1 VWCLLPRARI
11 FDSPD
16 ANFALASVGREVT
29 TFLMFGASGTMTSP
43 SFEQIPVG
51 NNLVE
56 SYKASMD
63 GDGLRIL
70 DHLPQIIERG
80 ADALTPAEKE
90 LLKWIGVFFRKPT
103 PGKFMMRIRMPN
115 GFAKSEQLRTIAE
128 LSRRLGN
135 SVVDIT
141 TRQQMELRGF
151 TLDGVPE
158 IFEKLRA
165 VDLRTLQTGIDNVRN
180 INGCALAGLTPHE
193 LFDASP
199 VVHELDRI
207 IVGSKGNREFTN
219 LPRKFNIT
227 ITGCTD
233 NCTHTESQDIAL
245 VPAKKAGR
253 LGFNVLV
260 GGKMGSGGF
269 TVASPLNVF
278 VEPFQAAPVVVELIK
293 IYRDHGPREARSKCR
308 FAFLIEEWGLRRLRA
323 ELVAR
328 LGRELPFQGRDMRSS
343 AHADHLGVSSQKQAG
358 LVALGLCIPTGRVSP
373 DQLNELARLSEVYG
387 NGEIRL
393 ATNQD
398 AIIPNVPAARVANLL
413 EEPLLKQFSPRPSPF
428 MRGLVACVG
437 TDYCNLALIETK
449 SRAIALSEAL
459 HNKLGSGAN
468 PLTIH
473 WSGCPA
479 GCGNH
484 QAADIGLR
492 GFKTRIGEKI
502 VDAVAIYTG
511 GRTGPHATA
520 GREILEVVPCDES
533 LPDVVANV
541 IQSYRFDV
549 EAREH
554 AALSDPLFTAAA
566 TAGLA
571 SWRFQRALP
580 PAVIRA

>member
-1 VWCLLPRARI
+1 VSD
-11 FDSPD
+11 DSECISTAVEPKD
-16 ANFALASVGREVT
+16 PLQ
-29 TFLMFGASGTMTSP
+29 L
-43 SFEQIPVG
+43 PVG
-51 NNLVE
+51 KNAVE
-56 SYKASMD
+56 GYKASMD

-70 DHLPQIIERG
+70 DHFPQIIERG
-80 ADALTPAEKE
+80 AASLTPAEKE
-90 LLKWIGVFFRKPT
+90 LLKWVGVFFRKPT
-103 PGKFMMRIRMPN
+103 PGKFMMRLRMPN
-115 GFAKSEQLRTIAE
+115 GFVRSDQLRTIAE

-135 SVVDIT
+135 SVLDIT
-141 TRQQMELRGF
+141 TRQQIELRGF
-151 TLDGVPE
+151 TLETVPQ
-158 IFEKLRA
+158 IWEKLRG
-165 VDLRTLQTGIDNVRN
+165 VDLLSLQTGIDNVRN
-180 INGCALAGLTPHE
+180 INGCALGGLTPHE
-193 LFDASP
+193 AFDASP

-207 IVGSKGNREFTN
+207 IVGSNGNAEFTN

-227 ITGCTD
+227 VTGCMD
-233 NCTHTESQDIAL
+233 NCTHCESQDIAL

-278 VEPFQAAPVVVELIK
+278 VEIFQASAVVIELIK

-308 FAFLIEEWGLRRLRA
+308 FAFLVEDWGVRRLRA

-328 LGRELPFQGRDMRSS
+328 LGHELAFQGSDLRGS
-343 AHADHLGVSSQKQAG
+343 AHGDHLGVSSQKQPNLSA
-358 LVALGLCIPTGRVSP
+358 VGLCIPTGRVNP
-373 DQLNELARLSEVYG
+373 EQLGELARLADVYG

-393 ATNQD
+393 TIGQN
-398 AIIPNVPAARVANLL
+398 AIIPNVPAECVATLL
-413 EEPLLKQFSPRPSPF
+413 EEPLLKQLSPRPSPF
-428 MRGLVACVG
+428 LRGLVACVG

-459 HNKLGSGAN
+459 HNKMGPGQN
-468 PLTIH
+468 PLSIH

-492 GFKTRIGEKI
+492 GFKTRISGEI

-520 GREILEVVPCDES
+520 GEEILETVPCDES
-533 LPDVVANV
+533 FPEVVANV
-541 IQSYRFDV
+541 IQSYHFSL

-554 AALSDPLFTAAA
+554 AKRSDQLYAAAA

-571 SWRFQRALP
+571 SWRFARALP
-580 PAVIRA
+580 LGAGQS

>member
-1 VWCLLPRARI
+1 VNP
-11 FDSPD
+11 DS
-16 ANFALASVGREVT
+16 GI
-29 TFLMFGASGTMTSP
+29 TSAATLGQ
-43 SFEQIPVG
+43 SSADTPVG
-51 NNLVE
+51 MNAVE
-56 SYKASMD
+56 GYKASKN

-70 DHLPQIIERG
+70 EDLLQIIGRG
-80 ADALTPAEKE
+80 AAALTPAEKE
-90 LLKWIGVFFRKPT
+90 LLKWVGVFFRKPT

-115 GFAKSEQLRTIAE
+115 GFAKSEQLRAIAE

-151 TLDGVPE
+151 TLDTVPE
-158 IFEKLRA
+158 IFEKLRG

-207 IVGSKGNREFTN
+207 IVGSKGNPEFTN
-219 LPRKFNIT
+219 LPRKFNVT

-233 NCTHTESQDIAL
+233 NCTHCESQDIAL

-253 LGFNVLV
+253 VLV

-269 TVASPLNVF
+269 AVASPLNVF
-278 VEPFQAAPVVVELIK
+278 VELFQAAAVVVELIK

-328 LGRELPFQGRDMRSS
+328 LGRELPFQGRDTRGS

-358 LVALGLCIPTGRVSP
+358 LTALGLCIPTGRVNP
-373 DQLNELARLSEVYG
+373 DQLDELARLSDVYG

-393 ATNQD
+393 TTGQN
-398 AIIPNVPAARVANLL
+398 AIIPNIPAPSVAKLL
-413 EEPLLKQFSPRPSPF
+413 EEPLLKQLSPRPSPF
-428 MRGLVACVG
+428 VRGLVACVG

-449 SRAIALSEAL
+449 SRAIMLSEAL
-459 HNKLGSGAN
+459 HNKMGSGTN

-484 QAADIGLR
+484 QAADVGLR
-492 GFKTRIGEKI
+492 GFKTRVDGEI

-511 GRTGPHATA
+511 GRTGPHAVA
-520 GREILEVVPCDES
+520 GQEILKTVLCDES

-541 IQSYRFDV
+541 IQSYRYQM
-549 EAREH
+549 EAKEH
-554 AALSDPLFTAAA
+554 AALADPLFAAAA

-571 SWRFQRALP
+571 SWRFARTLSP
-580 PAVIRA
+580 TSSPA

>member
-1 VWCLLPRARI
+1 MLI
-11 FDSPD
+11 
-16 ANFALASVGREVT
+16 
-29 TFLMFGASGTMTSP
+29 ASGKMTSP
-43 SFEQIPVG
+43 SVEQIPAG
-51 NNLVE
+51 INAVE
-56 SYKASMD
+56 GYKASMN
-63 GDGLRIL
+63 GNGLRIREY
-70 DHLPQIIERG
+70 LPQIIERG
-80 ADALTPAEKE
+80 AEALTPAEKE

-135 SVVDIT
+135 SVLDIT
-141 TRQQMELRGF
+141 TRQQIELRGF
-151 TLDGVPE
+151 TLDSVPE
-158 IFEKLRA
+158 IFEKLRG

-180 INGCALAGLTPHE
+180 INGCAMAGLTPHE
-193 LFDASP
+193 WFDASP

-207 IVGSKGNREFTN
+207 IVGNEGNPEFTN
-219 LPRKFNIT
+219 LPRKFNIVV
-227 ITGCTD
+227 TGCTD
-233 NCTHTESQDIAL
+233 NCTHSESQDIAL

-278 VEPFQAAPVVVELIK
+278 VEIFQAAAVVVELIK

-308 FAFLIEEWGLRRLRA
+308 FAFLIEEWGVRRLRA

-328 LGRELPFQGRDMRSS
+328 LGHELAFQGRDMRGSKHS
-343 AHADHLGVSSQKQAG
+343 DHLGVSTQKQSG
-358 LVALGLCIPTGRVSP
+358 LVAVGLCIPTGRVNP
-373 DQLNELARLSEVYG
+373 DQLDELARLSDTYG

-393 ATNQD
+393 TTGQN
-398 AIIPNVPAARVANLL
+398 AIIHNVAAARVAKLL
-413 EEPLLKQFSPRPSPF
+413 EEPLLAQLSPRPSPF
-428 MRGLVACVG
+428 VRGLVACVG

-459 HNKLGSGAN
+459 HIKMGAGLN

-484 QAADIGLR
+484 QAADVGLR
-492 GFKTRIGEKI
+492 GFKTRIDGKI

-511 GRTGPHATA
+511 GRTGPHAIA
-520 GREILEVVPCDES
+520 GQEILETVPCDES

-541 IQSYRFDV
+541 IQSYRFDM
-549 EAREH
+549 EARQH
-554 AALSDPLFTAAA
+554 AALSDPFFTAAS

-571 SWRFQRALP
+571 SWRFARVLP
-580 PAVIRA
+580 PPSVPA

>member
-1 VWCLLPRARI
+1 VG
-11 FDSPD
+11 
-16 ANFALASVGREVT
+16 ANA
-29 TFLMFGASGTMTSP
+29 
-43 SFEQIPVG
+43 
-51 NNLVE
+51 VE
-56 SYKASMD
+56 AYKASMD

-70 DHLPQIIERG
+70 DDLPQIIQRG
-80 ADALTPAEKE
+80 AAALTLAEKE
-90 LLKWIGVFFRKPT
+90 LLKWVGVFFRKPT

-115 GFAKSEQLRTIAE
+115 GSVRSGQLRTIAE

-135 SVVDIT
+135 SVLDIT
-141 TRQQMELRGF
+141 TRQQIELRGF
-151 TLDGVPE
+151 TLDSVSE
-158 IFEKLRA
+158 IWEKLRG

-207 IVGSKGNREFTN
+207 IVGSKGNPEFTN

-227 ITGCTD
+227 VTGCMD
-233 NCTHTESQDIAL
+233 NCTHSESQDIAL

-253 LGFNVLV
+253 FGFNVLV

-278 VEPFQAAPVVVELIK
+278 VEIFQAAAVVVELIK

-308 FAFLIEEWGLRRLRA
+308 FAFLIEEWGVRHLRA

-328 LGRELPFQGRDMRSS
+328 LGHELAFQGRDMRGST
-343 AHADHLGVSSQKQAG
+343 HADHLGVRSQREAG
-358 LVALGLCIPTGRVSP
+358 LVAVGLCVPTGRVNP
-373 DQLNELARLSEVYG
+373 GQMEELARLSDAYG

-393 ATNQD
+393 TTGQN
-398 AIIPNVPAARVANLL
+398 AIVPNVPADRVAEFL

-428 MRGLVACVG
+428 VRGLVACVG

-449 SRAIALSEAL
+449 SRAIALSQAL
-459 HNKLGSGAN
+459 HNKMGTGVN

-492 GFKTRIGEKI
+492 GFKTKI
-502 VDAVAIYTG
+502 DGKILDAVAIYTG
-511 GRTGPHATA
+511 GRTGPHAVA
-520 GREILEVVPCDES
+520 GQEILETVPCDEA

-554 AALSDPLFTAAA
+554 GAPNDPLFTAAV

-571 SWRFQRALP
+571 SWRPAPALT
-580 PAVIRA
+580 PAARPA

>member
-1 VWCLLPRARI
+1 M
-11 FDSPD
+11 
-16 ANFALASVGREVT
+16 ASS
-29 TFLMFGASGTMTSP
+29 AS
-43 SFEQIPVG
+43 EQIPVG
-51 NNLVE
+51 NNVVE
-56 SYKASMD
+56 GYKASMN
-63 GDGLRIL
+63 GDGLRIV

-80 ADALTPAEKE
+80 VEALTPAEKE
-90 LLKWIGVFFRKPT
+90 LLKWLGVFFRKPT

-115 GFAKSEQLRTIAE
+115 GFAKSEQLRAIAE
-128 LSRRLGN
+128 LSQRLGN

-141 TRQQMELRGF
+141 ARQQMELRGF
-151 TLDGVPE
+151 TLDTVPE
-158 IFEKLRA
+158 IWEKLRA

-207 IVGSKGNREFTN
+207 IVGSKGNPEFTN

-233 NCTHTESQDIAL
+233 NCTHAESQDIAL
-245 VPAKKAGR
+245 VPAKKVGR
-253 LGFNVLV
+253 LGFNILV

-278 VEPFQAAPVVVELIK
+278 VEPFQAAAVVVELIK
-293 IYRDHGPREARSKCR
+293 IYRDNGPREARSKCR

-328 LGRELPFQGRDMRSS
+328 LGRELPFQGRDMRGSK
-343 AHADHLGVSSQKQAG
+343 HADHLGVSSQKQAG
-358 LVALGLCIPTGRVSP
+358 LLAVGLCIPTGRVNP
-373 DQLNELARLSEVYG
+373 DQLDELARLSEVYG

-393 ATNQD
+393 ATSQD
-398 AIIPNVPAARVANLL
+398 AIIPNVSAARVANFL
-413 EEPLLKQFSPRPSPF
+413 EEPLLKQLSPRPSPF
-428 MRGLVACVG
+428 TRGLVACVG

-449 SRAIALSEAL
+449 SRAVALSEAL
-459 HNKLGSGAN
+459 HKKMGPGAN

-484 QAADIGLR
+484 QAADVGLR
-492 GFKTRIGEKI
+492 GFKTRIDGEI

-511 GRTGPHATA
+511 GRTGPHAAA
-520 GREILEVVPCDES
+520 GREILEVVPCDDS

-554 AALSDPLFTAAA
+554 EALSDPMFTAAA

-571 SWRFQRALP
+571 SWRFARELP
-580 PAVIRA
+580 PAAMPA

>member
-1 VWCLLPRARI
+1 MNR
-11 FDSPD
+11 DSECNSATVERKDPPH
-16 ANFALASVGREVT
+16 V
-29 TFLMFGASGTMTSP
+29 
-43 SFEQIPVG
+43 PVG
-51 NNLVE
+51 TNSIE
-56 SYKASMD
+56 GYKASMN
-63 GDGLRIL
+63 GNGLQIL
-70 DHLPQIIERG
+70 DHFPQIIERG
-80 ADALTPAEKE
+80 VEALTPAEKE
-90 LLKWIGVFFRKPT
+90 LLKWVGVFFRKPT

-115 GFAKSEQLRTIAE
+115 GFSRSNQLRTIAE

-135 SVVDIT
+135 SVLDIT
-141 TRQQMELRGF
+141 TRQQIELRGF
-151 TLDGVPE
+151 TLDTVPE
-158 IFEKLRA
+158 IWEKLRG

-199 VVHELDRI
+199 VVYELDRI
-207 IVGSKGNREFTN
+207 IVGSKGNPEFTN

-233 NCTHTESQDIAL
+233 NCTHCESQDIAL

-278 VEPFQAAPVVVELIK
+278 VELFQAAAVVVELIK

-308 FAFLIEEWGLRRLRA
+308 FAFLIEDWGLRRLRA

-328 LGRELPFQGRDMRSS
+328 LGRELPFQGRDMRGST
-343 AHADHLGVSSQKQAG
+343 HADHLGMSSQKQAG
-358 LVALGLCIPTGRVSP
+358 LTAVGLCIPTGRVNA
-373 DQLNELARLSEVYG
+373 DQLDELVRLSDVYG
-387 NGEIRL
+387 NGEIRF
-393 ATNQD
+393 ATSQD

-413 EEPLLKQFSPRPSPF
+413 QEPLLKQFSPRPSPF
-428 MRGLVACVG
+428 VRGLVACVG

-459 HNKLGSGAN
+459 HNKMGSGLN
-468 PLTIH
+468 PITIH

-492 GFKTRIGEKI
+492 GFKTRIDGKI

-511 GRTGPHATA
+511 GRTGPHAVA
-520 GREILEVVPCDES
+520 GQEILETVPCDES
-533 LPDVVANV
+533 LPDVVAGV
-541 IQSYRFDV
+541 IQSYRFDI

-554 AALSDPLFTAAA
+554 AALNDPLFTAAA

-580 PAVIRA
+580 PAPMSA

>member
-1 VWCLLPRARI
+1 MATP
-11 FDSPD
+11 
-16 ANFALASVGREVT
+16 AS
-29 TFLMFGASGTMTSP
+29 A
-43 SFEQIPVG
+43 QIPVG
-51 NNLVE
+51 NNVVE
-56 SYKASMD
+56 GYKASMN

-70 DHLPQIIERG
+70 DQLSQIVQRG
-80 ADALTPAEKE
+80 AAALTPAEKE
-90 LLKWIGVFFRKPT
+90 LLKWVGVFFRKPT

-115 GFAKSEQLRTIAE
+115 GFAKSEQLRAIAE

-151 TLDGVPE
+151 TLDTVPE
-158 IFEKLRA
+158 IFEKLRG

-207 IVGSKGNREFTN
+207 IVGSKGNPEFTN
-219 LPRKFNIT
+219 LPRKFNVT

-233 NCTHTESQDIAL
+233 NCTHCESQDIAL

-278 VEPFQAAPVVVELIK
+278 VELFQAAAVVVELIK
-293 IYRDHGPREARSKCR
+293 IYRDHGPREARTKCR
-308 FAFLIEEWGLRRLRA
+308 FAFLIEDWGLRRLRA

-328 LGRELPFQGRDMRSS
+328 LSRELPFQGRDMRGS

-358 LVALGLCIPTGRVSP
+358 LMALGLCIPIGRVNP
-373 DQLNELARLSEVYG
+373 DQLDELARLSDVYG

-393 ATNQD
+393 TTGQN
-398 AIIPNVPAARVANLL
+398 AIIPNVPAPRVAKLL
-413 EEPLLKQFSPRPSPF
+413 EEPLLKQLSPRPSPF
-428 MRGLVACVG
+428 VRGLVACVG

-449 SRAIALSEAL
+449 SRAIMLSEAL
-459 HNKLGSGAN
+459 HNKMGSGTN

-484 QAADIGLR
+484 QAADVGLR
-492 GFKTRIGEKI
+492 GFKTRVDGEI

-511 GRTGPHATA
+511 GRTGPHAVA
-520 GREILEVVPCDES
+520 GQEILETVLCDES

-541 IQSYRFDV
+541 IQSYRYQM
-549 EAREH
+549 EAKEH
-554 AALSDPLFTAAA
+554 AALADPLFAAAA

-571 SWRFQRALP
+571 SWRFARTLS
-580 PAVIRA
+580 PASSPA

>member
-1 VWCLLPRARI
+1 
-11 FDSPD
+11 
-16 ANFALASVGREVT
+16 
-29 TFLMFGASGTMTSP
+29 MFVASGTMTSP
-43 SFEQIPVG
+43 SSAQVPVG
-51 NNLVE
+51 ANAVE
-56 SYKASMD
+56 GYKASMG

-80 ADALTPAEKE
+80 AEALTPAEKE

-115 GFAKSEQLRTIAE
+115 GFAKSEQLRAIAE

-141 TRQQMELRGF
+141 TRQQIELRGF
-151 TLDGVPE
+151 TLDSVPE
-158 IFEKLRA
+158 IFEKLRG

-199 VVHELDRI
+199 VVLELDRI
-207 IVGSKGNREFTN
+207 IVGSLGNPEFTN

-227 ITGCTD
+227 ITGCMD
-233 NCTHTESQDIAL
+233 NCTHAESQDIAL

-278 VEPFQAAPVVVELIK
+278 VEPFQAAAVVVELIK
-293 IYRDHGPREARSKCR
+293 TYRDYGPREARSKCR

-328 LGRELPFQGRDMRSS
+328 CGHELAFQGRDMRSS
-343 AHADHLGVSSQKQAG
+343 VHADHLGVSWQKQTG
-358 LVALGLCIPTGRVSP
+358 LLAVGLCIPTGRVNP
-373 DQLNELARLSEVYG
+373 EDLEELARLADVYG

-393 ATNQD
+393 TTGQN
-398 AIIPNVPAARVANLL
+398 AIISNIPADRVQQILD
-413 EEPLLKQFSPRPSPF
+413 EPLLKRFSPRPSPF

-459 HNKLGSGAN
+459 HNKMGSGAN

-492 GFKTRIGEKI
+492 GFKTRIGEEI

-511 GRTGPHATA
+511 GRTGPHAAA

-533 LPDVVANV
+533 LPDVVAGI
-541 IQSYRFDV
+541 IQSYRFEV

-554 AALSDPLFTAAA
+554 ATLSDPLFTAAA

-580 PAVIRA
+580 SATISA

>member
-1 VWCLLPRARI
+1 
-11 FDSPD
+11 
-16 ANFALASVGREVT
+16 
-29 TFLMFGASGTMTSP
+29 MFIASGKMTSP
-43 SFEQIPVG
+43 SVEQIPAG
-51 NNLVE
+51 INAVE
-56 SYKASMD
+56 GYKASMN
-63 GDGLRIL
+63 GDGLRIREL
-70 DHLPQIIERG
+70 LPGIIKRG
-80 ADALTPAEKE
+80 AEALTPAEKE
-90 LLKWIGVFFRKPT
+90 LLKWVGVFFRKPT

-115 GFAKSEQLRTIAE
+115 GFAGSEQLRTIAE

-135 SVVDIT
+135 SVLDIT
-141 TRQQMELRGF
+141 TRQQIELRGF
-151 TLDGVPE
+151 TLDTVPE
-158 IFEKLRA
+158 IFQKLRD

-199 VVHELDRI
+199 VVRELDRI
-207 IVGSKGNREFTN
+207 IVGNEGNLEFTN
-219 LPRKFNIT
+219 LPRKFNIVV
-227 ITGCTD
+227 TGCTD
-233 NCTHTESQDIAL
+233 NCTHSESQDIAL

-278 VEPFQAAPVVVELIK
+278 VEIFQAAAAVVELIK

-308 FAFLIEEWGLRRLRA
+308 FAFLIEEWGVRRLRA

-328 LGRELPFQGRDMRSS
+328 LGHELAFQGRDMRGSKHS
-343 AHADHLGVSSQKQAG
+343 DHLGVSTQKQSG
-358 LVALGLCIPTGRVSP
+358 LVAVGLCIPTGRVNP
-373 DQLNELARLSEVYG
+373 DQLDELARLADTYG
-387 NGEIRL
+387 NGEIRFTT
-393 ATNQD
+393 AQN
-398 AIIPNVPAARVANLL
+398 AIIPNVAAARVAKLL
-413 EEPLLKQFSPRPSPF
+413 EEPLLGQLSPRPSPF
-428 MRGLVACVG
+428 VRGLVACVG

-459 HNKLGSGAN
+459 HNKMGAGVN

-492 GFKTRIGEKI
+492 GFKTRIDGRI

-511 GRTGPHATA
+511 GRTGPHAIA
-520 GREILEVVPCDES
+520 GQEILETVPCDES

-541 IQSYRFDV
+541 IQSYRFDM

-554 AALSDPLFTAAA
+554 PALSDPLFTAAA

-571 SWRFQRALP
+571 SWRFARVLP
-580 PAVIRA
+580 PAPVLA

>member
-1 VWCLLPRARI
+1 M
-11 FDSPD
+11 
-16 ANFALASVGREVT
+16 T
-29 TFLMFGASGTMTSP
+29 TFRMFDASGTMTS
-43 SFEQIPVG
+43 SSSAQIPAG
-51 NNLVE
+51 SNLVE
-56 SYKASMD
+56 GYKASMN

-80 ADALTPAEKE
+80 AEALTPAEKE
-90 LLKWIGVFFRKPT
+90 LLKWVGVFFRKPT

-115 GFAKSEQLRTIAE
+115 GFAKSEQLRAIAE

-151 TLDGVPE
+151 TLNTVPE
-158 IFEKLRA
+158 IFELLRG

-207 IVGSKGNREFTN
+207 IVGSKGNPEFTN

-233 NCTHTESQDIAL
+233 NCTHGESQDIAL

-278 VEPFQAAPVVVELIK
+278 VELFQAAAVVAELIK

-308 FAFLIEEWGLRRLRA
+308 FAFLVEEWGLRRLRA

-328 LGRELPFQGRDMRSS
+328 LGRELPFQGRDMRGST
-343 AHADHLGVSSQKQAG
+343 HADHLGVSSQKQVG
-358 LVALGLCIPTGRVSP
+358 LVAVGLCIPTGRVSP
-373 DQLNELARLSEVYG
+373 DQLDELARLSEVYG

-393 ATNQD
+393 ATSQD
-398 AIIPNVPAARVANLL
+398 AIIPNVSAARITNLL

-459 HNKLGSGAN
+459 HNKLGSGSN

-492 GFKTRIGEKI
+492 GFKTRIGENV

-511 GRTGPHATA
+511 GRTGPHAVA
-520 GREILEVVPCDES
+520 GQEILETVPCDES
-533 LPDVVANV
+533 LPEVVANV
-541 IQSYRFDV
+541 IQSYRFEV

-554 AALSDPLFTAAA
+554 VALSDPMFTAAA

-571 SWRFQRALP
+571 SWRFQRALT
-580 PAVIRA
+580 PAVMPV